1 MNREYLEDIILK
13 EEIFGYHDEKENRH
27 ERWCSQEERFGF
39 CDIET
44 WDLDKAFAQIIYE
57 RLMMYLQYAGHTIDL
72 TYHKFEIDFLNTT
85 LTLKEVIDLM
95 IVKTKQAITTVDSD
109 EYRDDMDVVWRL
121 MVIVHKH
128 LWW

>member
-1 MNREYLEDIILK
+1 
-13 EEIFGYHDEKENRH
+13 
-27 ERWCSQEERFGF
+27 
-39 CDIET
+39 
-44 WDLDKAFAQIIYE
+44 
-57 RLMMYLQYAGHTIDL
+57 MMYLQYAGHTIDL

-85 LTLKEVIDLM
+85 LTLKEFIDLM